1 MIICVVAQYV
11 KTGIYSLDATIE
23 GINDYAQTWW
33 LPIVGIV
40 IGLIIGA
47 VFRNYKAKDTVKIG
61 RRTTVTYNVIFINGL
76 TQYLMHWKPN

>member
-47 VFRNYKAKDTVKIG
+47 VCLAPPVSSPST
-61 RRTTVTYNVIFINGL
+61 
-76 TQYLMHWKPN
+76 WPSPSP